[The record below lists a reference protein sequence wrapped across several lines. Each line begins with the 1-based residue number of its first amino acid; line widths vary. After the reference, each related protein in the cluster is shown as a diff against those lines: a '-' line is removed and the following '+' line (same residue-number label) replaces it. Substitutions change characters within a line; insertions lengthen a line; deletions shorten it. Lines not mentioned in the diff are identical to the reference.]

1 MAVSKEFLE
10 FISEQLE
17 GFGPVDVKRM
27 FGGAGIFREGL
38 MFGLIAEEC
47 LYLKADD
54 ETKADFEAE
63 GSGPF
68 LYEKNGKTM
77 EMSYWRLPERLYDD
91 PEEFTDWARHAFSV
105 AMRADAAK
113 PPSQRK
119 HSAG

>member
-10 FISEQLE
+10 FLSEQLE

-38 MFGLIAEEC
+38 MFGLVTDEC
-47 LYLKADD
+47 LYLKVDD
-54 ETKADFEAE
+54 DTRADFEAE

-68 LYEKNGKTM
+68 LYEKNGKVM
-77 EMSYWRLPERLYDD
+77 EMSYWLLPERLYDE
-91 PEEFTDWARHAFSV
+91 PEEFTEWARRAFSV

-119 HSAG
+119 HSAR

>member
-10 FISEQLE
+10 FLSEQLE

-38 MFGLIAEEC
+38 MFGLVADEC
-47 LYLKADD
+47 LYLKVDD
-54 ETKADFEAE
+54 DTKADFEHE

-68 LYEKNGKTM
+68 LYDKNGKVM
-77 EMSYWRLPERLYDD
+77 EMSYWLLPERLYDE
-91 PEEFTDWARHAFSV
+91 PEEFTEWARRAFSV

-119 HSAG
+119 HAEG

>member
-38 MFGLIAEEC
+38 MFGLIADEC

-54 ETKADFEAE
+54 ETRPDFEND

-77 EMSYWRLPERLYDD
+77 EMSYWRLPERLYDE
-91 PEEFTDWARHAFSV
+91 PEEFTEWARHAFSV
-105 AMRADAAK
+105 ALRTDAAK

-119 HSAG
+119 HAAG